1 MRVQEQGASPRAACA
16 GQGNSE
22 DIAKKHYYQVTEA
35 HFETAAGLAPL
46 PAAAAV
52 AAPAPAGRLGRDHAE
67 SNAPTT
73 QNTTQQPGAG

>member
-1 MRVQEQGASPRAACA
+1 MAWQDPYR
-16 GQGNSE
+16 E
-22 DIAKKHYYQVTEA
+22 DIAKKHYDQMTEA

-46 PAAAAV
+46 PAAAATAEPPAAAAV

-73 QNTTQQPGAG
+73 QNTTQQPAAG